1 MRGRIMKK
9 IFSRFLLVTIICLT
23 SFLSICS
30 AQEFTFV
37 DAENTTGYYIDKET
51 IKIES
56 SGFITTTIAV
66 VRADMNKMYVYNLRI
81 NHNNQTYQIV
91 SSKTFEY
98 DTRDLLD
105 TNDKSRPYRPY
116 APKSEMSELI
126 NYILYGEDLT
136 EN

>member
-1 MRGRIMKK
+1 MQK
-9 IFSRFLLVTIICLT
+9 IFSKFLFVMMINLALFSSMC
-23 SFLSICS
+23 F

-37 DAENTTGYYIDKET
+37 DAENTTGYYVDKTT

-56 SGFITTTIAV
+56 PEFITTTIAV

-81 NHNNQTYQIV
+81 NHKNQTYQIM

-98 DTRDLLD
+98 DTRDLLES
-105 TNDKSRPYRPY
+105 NDKSRPYRPY

-126 NYILYGEDLT
+126 KFILYGEDLT
-136 EN
+136 ENQK

>member
-1 MRGRIMKK
+1 MQRK
-9 IFSRFLLVTIICLT
+9 FLAINLMLIIAVVLMM
-23 SFLSICS
+23 SMSSICV

-37 DAENTTGYYIDKET
+37 DAEDKTGYYVDKET

-56 SGFITTTIAV
+56 SEFITATIAV
-66 VRADMNKMYVYNLRI
+66 IRADMNKMYVYNLRI
-81 NHNNQTYQIV
+81 NHKNQTYQIM

-98 DTRDLLD
+98 DTRDLLES
-105 TNDKSRPYRPY
+105 NDKSRPYRPY

-126 NYILYGEDLT
+126 KFILYGEDLT

>member
-1 MRGRIMKK
+1 MQK
-9 IFSRFLLVTIICLT
+9 IFSKFLFVMMINLALFSSMC
-23 SFLSICS
+23 F

-37 DAENTTGYYIDKET
+37 DAENTTGYYVDKTT

-56 SGFITTTIAV
+56 PEFITTTIAV

-81 NHNNQTYQIV
+81 NHKNQTYQIM

-98 DTRDLLD
+98 DTRDLLES
-105 TNDKSRPYRPY
+105 NDKSRPYRPY

-126 NYILYGEDLT
+126 KFILYGEDLT

>member
-1 MRGRIMKK
+1 
-9 IFSRFLLVTIICLT
+9 
-23 SFLSICS
+23 
-30 AQEFTFV
+30 
-37 DAENTTGYYIDKET
+37 
-51 IKIES
+51 
-56 SGFITTTIAV
+56 
-66 VRADMNKMYVYNLRI
+66 MNKMYVYNLRI